1 MKSFFFCRISTY
13 GIFSLFWRPFIQP
26 SNWHWSTFHHS
37 YSEEWRST
45 NENPIQFHGCG
56 PISFIGR
63 GSSSQL
69 YFDAFNQIW
78 GQKIPWIH
86 SGSSIF
92 CFTDFFNRSGIFFS
106 IKSNILCF
114 LCCLKPFFREMHFRT
129 KHIFVL
135 LKVGQLE
142 SILKS
147 RSCVMQTMKDVTD
160 TDKVICK
167 VICIHG
173 YKIEGARI
181 YYFLA
186 LRSIEIAF

>member
-1 MKSFFFCRISTY
+1 MLPK
-13 GIFSLFWRPFIQP
+13 
-26 SNWHWSTFHHS
+26 
-37 YSEEWRST
+37 
-45 NENPIQFHGCG
+45 
-56 PISFIGR
+56 
-63 GSSSQL
+63 
-69 YFDAFNQIW
+69 A
-78 GQKIPWIH
+78 
-86 SGSSIF
+86 
-92 CFTDFFNRSGIFFS
+92 
-106 IKSNILCF
+106 
-114 LCCLKPFFREMHFRT
+114 FFREMHFRTT

-186 LRSIEIAF
+186 LRNIEIAF

>member
-1 MKSFFFCRISTY
+1 MLPK
-13 GIFSLFWRPFIQP
+13 
-26 SNWHWSTFHHS
+26 
-37 YSEEWRST
+37 
-45 NENPIQFHGCG
+45 
-56 PISFIGR
+56 
-63 GSSSQL
+63 
-69 YFDAFNQIW
+69 A
-78 GQKIPWIH
+78 
-86 SGSSIF
+86 
-92 CFTDFFNRSGIFFS
+92 
-106 IKSNILCF
+106 
-114 LCCLKPFFREMHFRT
+114 FFREMHFRTT

-173 YKIEGARI
+173 YKIEGVRI

-186 LRSIEIAF
+186 LRNIEIAF